1 MSSAPCR
8 LLIVDDHLMLTQSLA
23 LLLAGHA
30 DMTVVAQLASGAELL
45 RWLAAALVP
54 VPADVLL
61 LDLHLPV
68 PDGLTLLPIVQQQH
82 PQLRVLVFSTA
93 AAPDLIE
100 RVAAAGAAGF
110 LPKSADAGQLLAAI
124 RSVHAG
130 EKVFPLL
137 ARPVAPGGIE
147 ATEPLLRLHRL
158 SPREREVVGLIRTGL
173 TTRDIADRLS
183 LSEFTVGTHRR
194 NIMHKLELP
203 NMAAL
208 LQFAF
213 DHGL

>member
-1 MSSAPCR
+1 MHSRPCR

-23 LLLAGHA
+23 LLLTGQP
-30 DMTVVAQLASGAELL
+30 DMQVVGQLASGTALL
-45 RWLAAALVP
+45 EWLAQIPAATP
-54 VPADVLL
+54 PADVVL
-61 LDLHLPV
+61 LDLHLPG
-68 PDGLTLLPIVQQQH
+68 PDGLTLLPTLQQY

-93 AAPDLIE
+93 ASPELIE
-100 RVAAAGAAGF
+100 RVAAAGAQGF
-110 LPKSADAGQLLAAI
+110 VAKSADAEHLLEAI

-130 EKVFPLL
+130 QKVFPPGSRR
-137 ARPVAPGGIE
+137 AAPASGE

-158 SPREREVVGLIRTGL
+158 SSREREIVGLIRTGL

>member
-1 MSSAPCR
+1 MNPDSCR

-23 LLLAGHA
+23 LLLAGQT
-30 DMTVVAQLASGAELL
+30 DMMVVDQLASGDALL
-45 RWLAAALVP
+45 DWLERAPLP
-54 VPADVLL
+54 LPANVLL
-61 LDLHLPV
+61 LDLHIPG
-68 PDGLTLLPIVQQQH
+68 PDGLTVLPLLQQRW

-93 AAPDLIE
+93 AAPELIE
-100 RVAAAGAAGF
+100 RVAAAGAHGF
-110 LPKSADAGQLLAAI
+110 LAKSADAEQLLAAI

-130 EKVFPLL
+130 NRVFPQLSRL
-137 ARPVAPGGIE
+137 KPPASGA

-158 SPREREVVGLIRTGL
+158 STREREVVGLIRAGL

>member
-1 MSSAPCR
+1 MPAAPCR

-23 LLLAGHA
+23 LLLAEQA
-30 DMTVVAQLASGAELL
+30 DITVVGQLASGGALL
-45 RWLAAALVP
+45 AWLHAAAP
-54 VPADVLL
+54 SPADVLL
-61 LDLHLPV
+61 LDLHLPG
-68 PDGLTLLPIVQQQH
+68 PDGLTLLPQLRQQW

-93 AAPDLIE
+93 TGPELIE
-100 RVAAAGAAGF
+100 RVAAAGAQGY
-110 LPKSADAGQLLAAI
+110 LPKSADADQLLAAI
-124 RSVHAG
+124 RRVHAG
-130 EKVFPLL
+130 EQMFPQ
-137 ARPVAPGGIE
+137 RPRQHAPTLT

-158 SPREREVVGLIRTGL
+158 SVREREIVGLIRGGL
-173 TTRDIADRLS
+173 TTREIADRLS

-213 DHGL
+213 DYGL